1 MQSPVLRSPQLHQG
15 TPTILKANR
24 KIIADSPILK
34 AGNRKIE
41 ADTPTQIKAANK
53 KLEVLDTPTQIKA
66 ANKKLEAANKKLEVL
81 DSPTQIKAANKKLEA
96 VNKKLEVLDFPTQI
110 KAANKK
116 LEAVN
121 KKLEVLDS
129 PTQIKA
135 ANKKLEAANK
145 KLEVDAPAVIKTA
158 QKKLIIEHDTSTTML
173 KAAARKASVLES
185 PISSVLK
192 SKKRFFKAVKFNE
205 EISSFQD
212 DNNNYNEY
220 QEIKPFKIDK
230 SDMTEKKLGKED
242 VPTMPSPENCSEP
255 CKFEPSICTTPEDK
269 RAWSEG
275 TESPLAPGILKAREK
290 NDLTG
295 SEVEKLLLERLLI
308 RKDLKLA
315 SMQERI
321 KEIQNEMELIKENH
335 ANLFKSLRQD
345 AEEKECVIARLQAEN
360 NELKSL
366 PGISLLQTILYLCKL
381 PALALSYILY
391 SPLVM
396 YNKVWKFYSCIFH
409 RSADWAEAMCFFI
422 ELSAIKL
429 RWKLRE
435 CMKSRKPVLSPPPK
449 QVMKGR
455 EDGGADKT
463 NKNNN
468 NNLTKRNRKR
478 YHKN

>member
-66 ANKKLEAANKKLEVL
+66 ANKKLEAANKKLEV
-81 DSPTQIKAANKKLEA
+81 D
-96 VNKKLEVLDFPTQI
+96 
-110 KAANKK
+110 
-116 LEAVN
+116 
-121 KKLEVLDS
+121 
-129 PTQIKA
+129 
-135 ANKKLEAANK
+135 
-145 KLEVDAPAVIKTA
+145 VDAPVVIKTA
-158 QKKLIIEHDTSTTML
+158 QKKLIEHDTPTTKL

>member
-66 ANKKLEAANKKLEVL
+66 ANKKLEAVNKKLDVL

-96 VNKKLEVLDFPTQI
+96 
-110 KAANKK
+110 A
-116 LEAVN
+116 N

-158 QKKLIIEHDTSTTML
+158 QKKLIEHDTPTTML

>member
-34 AGNRKIE
+34 AGNRNIE
-41 ADTPTQIKAANK
+41 AETPTQIKAANK
-53 KLEVLDTPTQIKA
+53 KLEVLDT
-66 ANKKLEAANKKLEVL
+66 
-81 DSPTQIKAANKKLEA
+81 
-96 VNKKLEVLDFPTQI
+96 PTQI

-145 KLEVDAPAVIKTA
+145 KLEVDAPGVIKTA
-158 QKKLIIEHDTSTTML
+158 QKKLIEHDTPTTML

-335 ANLFKSLRQD
+335 ANLFKSLRKE
-345 AEEKECVIARLQAEN
+345 AEDKESVIERLQAEN

-422 ELSAIKL
+422 EFSAIKL